1 MGDKS
6 PGLRL
11 APFAKL
17 LGREENIDKE
27 NNEDPAQASEP
38 SDQVYIHIDMGKD
51 GDGNGNP
58 DTKTDQKNKARSEN
72 KNDER
77 RHPQS
82 DHQVHDR
89 QKDPKRF
96 SARPVTWSRS
106 PSPSEDRG
114 RRQR

>member
-11 APFAKL
+11 TPFAKL

-38 SDQVYIHIDMGKD
+38 SDQVYIHIDIGKD

-77 RHPQS
+77 SHPQS

-89 QKDPKRF
+89 QKE
-96 SARPVTWSRS
+96 V
-106 PSPSEDRG
+106 
-114 RRQR
+114 